1 MYDFIENRTF
11 AKLTSSIYISK
22 VTGDMACDLFYLYRL
37 NVMFL

>member
-11 AKLTSSIYISK
+11 AKLTLSIDISK